1 MNREKLCMFI
11 LDKKGNGKKTE
22 LLKYSKESIIFSR
35 VWLMLGFLCVL
46 IFLNKT
52 PACYKKLFLIRTTLK
67 CIINFSVTKI
77 SFRFNSL
84 CKSKCVYKSL
94 KNHFQEKGLKY
105 NSCYYNTIRPKLRKM
120 SHYWDSWWVGRSPTG
135 IINWI

>member
-46 IFLNKT
+46 IFLIGWNEV
-52 PACYKKLFLIRTTLK
+52 P
-67 CIINFSVTKI
+67 
-77 SFRFNSL
+77 
-84 CKSKCVYKSL
+84 KSS
-94 KNHFQEKGLKY
+94 
-105 NSCYYNTIRPKLRKM
+105 
-120 SHYWDSWWVGRSPTG
+120 D
-135 IINWI
+135 